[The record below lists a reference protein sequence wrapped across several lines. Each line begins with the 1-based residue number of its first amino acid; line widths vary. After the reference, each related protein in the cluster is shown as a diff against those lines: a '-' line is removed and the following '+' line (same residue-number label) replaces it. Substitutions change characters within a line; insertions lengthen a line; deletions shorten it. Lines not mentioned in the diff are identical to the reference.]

1 MDLRH
6 CLFRI
11 KGGPEAAIMQK
22 NDYGFK
28 VLVAKFYF
36 SESSKIVSL
45 AFKASELISI
55 PGRQVNWSKD
65 QDGADDWR

>member
-1 MDLRH
+1 
-6 CLFRI
+6 
-11 KGGPEAAIMQK
+11 MQK

-55 PGRQVNWSKD
+55 PGGFFRIV
-65 QDGADDWR
+65 